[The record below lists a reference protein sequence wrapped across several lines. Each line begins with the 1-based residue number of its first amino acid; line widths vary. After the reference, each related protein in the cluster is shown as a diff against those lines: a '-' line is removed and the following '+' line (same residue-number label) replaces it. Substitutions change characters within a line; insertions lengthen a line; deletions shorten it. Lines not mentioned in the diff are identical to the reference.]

1 MAALLVLRRGLRRAV
16 FDQPLVWRLVESA
29 LPYAGRLP
37 MAAKLQLD
45 RQIVQRLP
53 NDQVREM
60 LLRRMPKNA
69 VCAEIGVWK
78 GDFSD
83 RILRVTRPRELHL
96 IDPWAFQPEF
106 PKRRYSGN
114 MAGSQEDMDAICEAV
129 RQRFAHA
136 SEVRVHRRF
145 SSDLVDILQ
154 GTTLDWVYIDG
165 NHSKTFV
172 KQDLE
177 LSWQCLRSGGYVTG
191 DDYFWRD
198 PDGSYGVREAVEEF
212 AAEHRLRVELIGAQF
227 LLRKP

>member
-1 MAALLVLRRGLRRAV
+1 
-16 FDQPLVWRLVESA
+16 
-29 LPYAGRLP
+29 